1 MKILML
7 RLTGP
12 PEVALVLKLQ
22 LRQVLGQ
29 NWITSIDLVGS
40 EIAVRGQRTAMEV
53 KVSGCQQGLTVQRSR
68 DVTRSQH
75 VGGWSLIF
83 EGTWRHEII
92 PNGLSKYRSTTVCR

>member
-40 EIAVRGQRTAMEV
+40 EIAVRGQRTAIE
-53 KVSGCQQGLTVQRSR
+53 
-68 DVTRSQH
+68 
-75 VGGWSLIF
+75 F
-83 EGTWRHEII
+83 ER
-92 PNGLSKYRSTTVCR
+92 